1 MNRLQKIINGIVWL
15 IIGILGVYIL
25 GYGIKGQSLSKAAYT
40 CMKVLT
46 GAEGSLQN
54 AAAECLY
61 PGLAF
66 VAGEPRTSSGFD
78 EFLIRK
84 AMGIF
89 PLFSFMDSQELYETA
104 TESAVTYEIL
114 IQGGAHDENEID
126 AQTGEAFDIAE
137 KVEEENLRA
146 AQEEQEALE
155 QERRE
160 QEALAQENQT
170 GEDQTAVAA
179 QSGEILGTEY
189 TMEQLSDFDF
199 LKNNFY
205 IVESNT
211 DISSDLLNAETLLG
225 MDMTM
230 KQDNSAP
237 QILIYHTHSQEEFID
252 SVPGDASTTI
262 VGVGDYLTKILKEN
276 YGYNVLHVTD
286 TFDIVDG
293 KLDRNQAYNYAQE
306 RISQVLEEN
315 PSIEVIIDLHRD
327 GVADNQRLVTEVNGK
342 QTAKV
347 MFFNG
352 LSRTKQ
358 NGEISYLPNPY
369 IQDNL
374 AFSLQMML
382 ACEKYYPDFARTI
395 YLRGYRY
402 NLHLRPKTL
411 LVECGAQTNTV
422 EEEMNA
428 MEPLADV
435 LNKVLTGT

>member
-1 MNRLQKIINGIVWL
+1 MKKKDAAKAVSVVIWISMLALAGYIV
-15 IIGILGVYIL
+15 
-25 GYGIKGQSLSKAAYT
+25 IKGFSLDKESVEKIMCNIQQQAVETYLPAVT
-40 CMKVLT
+40 RTDRQNDSFASWLLEKIEDQLPVP
-46 GAEGSLQN
+46 GADEQDVQ
-54 AAAECLY
+54 AKED
-61 PGLAF
+61 
-66 VAGEPRTSSGFD
+66 VTTSARIVEENQ
-78 EFLIRK
+78 EFLKQRLTEENQEAGPDEDGLEITGGDTQK
-84 AMGIF
+84 DQDKEIKEAQVAETGEEE
-89 PLFSFMDSQELYETA
+89 SKSAAVSQERVP
-104 TESAVTYEIL
+104 VT
-114 IQGGAHDENEID
+114 
-126 AQTGEAFDIAE
+126 DI
-137 KVEEENLRA
+137 
-146 AQEEQEALE
+146 
-155 QERRE
+155 
-160 QEALAQENQT
+160 
-170 GEDQTAVAA
+170 
-179 QSGEILGTEY
+179 S
-189 TMEQLSDFDF
+189 MEQLQDFDF
-199 LKNNFY
+199 VLSNFY
-205 IVESNT
+205 TVDSTTSIT
-211 DISSDLLNAETLLG
+211 SDQLNAPELIQ
-225 MDMTM
+225 MDLRM
-230 KQDNSAP
+230 KTGNDQP

-262 VGVGDYLTKILKEN
+262 VGVGDHLTSLLKEN

-315 PSIEVIIDLHRD
+315 PSIEVVIDLHRD

-358 NGEISYLPNPY
+358 NGEINYLPNPY

>member
-1 MNRLQKIINGIVWL
+1 MKKKDAAKAVSAVIWIGMLALAGYIV
-15 IIGILGVYIL
+15 
-25 GYGIKGQSLSKAAYT
+25 IKGLSLDKEVVEKIMYNIQQQAVETYLPAVTRSDRKNDSFT
-40 CMKVLT
+40 FWLLEKTKDQL
-46 GAEGSLQN
+46 
-54 AAAECLY
+54 
-61 PGLAF
+61 PGLDTDEQDVQAKED
-66 VAGEPRTSSGFD
+66 VTTSARIVEENQ
-78 EFLIRK
+78 EFLKQR
-84 AMGIF
+84 
-89 PLFSFMDSQELYETA
+89 LT
-104 TESAVTYEIL
+104 
-114 IQGGAHDENEID
+114 
-126 AQTGEAFDIAE
+126 
-137 KVEEENLRA
+137 EENQEAGPDEEGLEITGGDT
-146 AQEEQEALE
+146 QKDQNKETEEEQEE
-155 QERRE
+155 IPE
-160 QEALAQENQT
+160 T
-170 GEDQTAVAA
+170 GEEESKSAAVARERVPVTDI
-179 QSGEILGTEY
+179 S
-189 TMEQLSDFDF
+189 MEQLQDFNF
-199 LKNNFY
+199 VLSNFY
-205 IVESNT
+205 TVDSTTSIT
-211 DISSDLLNAETLLG
+211 SDQLNAPELLQ
-225 MDMTM
+225 MDLRM
-230 KQDNSAP
+230 KTGNDQP

-327 GVADNQRLVTEVNGK
+327 GVADNQRLVTEVDGK

>member
-1 MNRLQKIINGIVWL
+1 MKKKDAAKAVSVVIWISMLALTGYIV
-15 IIGILGVYIL
+15 
-25 GYGIKGQSLSKAAYT
+25 IKGLSLDKESVEKLMCNIQQQAVETYLPGVTRADRQNDSFASWLLEKT
-40 CMKVLT
+40 KDQLPVLDT
-46 GAEGSLQN
+46 DEQDVQAKEDVTTSARIAEENQ
-54 AAAECLY
+54 
-61 PGLAF
+61 
-66 VAGEPRTSSGFD
+66 
-78 EFLIRK
+78 EFLKQR
-84 AMGIF
+84 
-89 PLFSFMDSQELYETA
+89 LTEENQEAGPDEDGLEITGGDTQKDQDKEMEDEQGQI
-104 TESAVTYEIL
+104 TE
-114 IQGGAHDENEID
+114 
-126 AQTGEAFDIAE
+126 TGEEESKSASVSQKRVPVTDI
-137 KVEEENLRA
+137 
-146 AQEEQEALE
+146 
-155 QERRE
+155 
-160 QEALAQENQT
+160 
-170 GEDQTAVAA
+170 
-179 QSGEILGTEY
+179 S
-189 TMEQLSDFDF
+189 MEQLQDFDF
-199 LKNNFY
+199 VLSNFY
-205 IVESNT
+205 TVDSTTSIT
-211 DISSDLLNAETLLG
+211 SDQLNAPELIQ
-225 MDMTM
+225 MDLRM
-230 KQDNSAP
+230 KTGNDQP

-293 KLDRNQAYNYAQE
+293 KLDRNQAYTYAQE

-327 GVADNQRLVTEVNGK
+327 GVADNQRLVTEVDGK

>member
-1 MNRLQKIINGIVWL
+1 MKKKDAAKAVSAVIWIGMLALAGYIV
-15 IIGILGVYIL
+15 
-25 GYGIKGQSLSKAAYT
+25 IKGLSLDKKTVEKIMYNIQQQAVETYLPGVTRSDLQEDSFASWLLEKTKEQLPGSDTDEKNAKAKEDIVTSARI
-40 CMKVLT
+40 
-46 GAEGSLQN
+46 AEENQ
-54 AAAECLY
+54 
-61 PGLAF
+61 
-66 VAGEPRTSSGFD
+66 
-78 EFLIRK
+78 EFLKQR
-84 AMGIF
+84 
-89 PLFSFMDSQELYETA
+89 LTEENQEAGPDEEGLEITGGDTQEEQDKE
-104 TESAVTYEIL
+104 TESAREEITKSDDEELKSAAVSRQRVPVT
-114 IQGGAHDENEID
+114 
-126 AQTGEAFDIAE
+126 DI
-137 KVEEENLRA
+137 
-146 AQEEQEALE
+146 
-155 QERRE
+155 
-160 QEALAQENQT
+160 
-170 GEDQTAVAA
+170 
-179 QSGEILGTEY
+179 S
-189 TMEQLSDFDF
+189 MEQLQDFDF
-199 LKNNFY
+199 VLRNFY
-205 IVESNT
+205 TVDSTTSIT
-211 DISSDLLNAETLLG
+211 SDQLNAPELIQ
-225 MDMTM
+225 MDLRM
-230 KQDNSAP
+230 KTGNDQP

-327 GVADNQRLVTEVNGK
+327 GVGDNQRLVTEVDGK

>member
-1 MNRLQKIINGIVWL
+1 MKKKEAGKTISAVIWIFLLALAAYIV
-15 IIGILGVYIL
+15 
-25 GYGIKGQSLSKAAYT
+25 IKGLSLDKGTLETIMLNIQQQAIETYFPG
-40 CMKVLT
+40 LT
-46 GAEGSLQN
+46 RSDREEISPSSWLLEKTRQQIPGMDILDNKEQAEEDEKTSEKIVEENQEFLEARLIEENQEAGPDSSGLEITGGAEGR
-54 AAAECLY
+54 
-61 PGLAF
+61 
-66 VAGEPRTSSGFD
+66 AGEN
-78 EFLIRK
+78 
-84 AMGIF
+84 
-89 PLFSFMDSQELYETA
+89 ETQ
-104 TESAVTYEIL
+104 SASAAPARVPVT
-114 IQGGAHDENEID
+114 
-126 AQTGEAFDIAE
+126 DIS
-137 KVEEENLRA
+137 
-146 AQEEQEALE
+146 LE
-155 QERRE
+155 QF
-160 QEALAQENQT
+160 Q
-170 GEDQTAVAA
+170 
-179 QSGEILGTEY
+179 
-189 TMEQLSDFDF
+189 DFDF
-199 LKNNFY
+199 VIRNFY
-205 IVESNT
+205 TVDSTTSITSEQ
-211 DISSDLLNAETLLG
+211 LNAPALVQ
-225 MDMTM
+225 MDLRM
-230 KQDNSAP
+230 KTGNDQP

-252 SVPGDASTTI
+252 SVSGDASTTI
-262 VGVGDYLTKILKEN
+262 VGVGSYLAQILKED
-276 YGYNVLHVTD
+276 YGYNVIHVTD

-327 GVADNQRLVTEVNGK
+327 GVADDQRLVTDLNGK

-352 LSRTKQ
+352 LSRTRQ

>member
-1 MNRLQKIINGIVWL
+1 MKKREAGKAVSAAIWIGMLVLAGYIV
-15 IIGILGVYIL
+15 
-25 GYGIKGQSLSKAAYT
+25 IKGLSLDKEITEKIMLNVQQQALETYLPGTARSDQEGDLVASWILRKIKEQIPALDSYEQEDTVKEDLAT
-40 CMKVLT
+40 SARIMEENQEFLEARLT
-46 GAEGSLQN
+46 EENQ
-54 AAAECLY
+54 E
-61 PGLAF
+61 
-66 VAGEPRTSSGFD
+66 AGPDSSGLEITGGEETNASEAAD
-78 EFLIRK
+78 EETK
-84 AMGIF
+84 SAAV
-89 PLFSFMDSQELYETA
+89 SQE
-104 TESAVTYEIL
+104 
-114 IQGGAHDENEID
+114 
-126 AQTGEAFDIAE
+126 
-137 KVEEENLRA
+137 RA
-146 AQEEQEALE
+146 PLTNISLE
-155 QERRE
+155 QF
-160 QEALAQENQT
+160 Q
-170 GEDQTAVAA
+170 
-179 QSGEILGTEY
+179 
-189 TMEQLSDFDF
+189 DFDF
-199 LKNNFY
+199 VLNNFFTVDSTTS
-205 IVESNT
+205 ITSEQMNAPELVQM
-211 DISSDLLNAETLLG
+211 DLRMQTGN
-225 MDMTM
+225 D
-230 KQDNSAP
+230 QP

-262 VGVGDYLTKILKEN
+262 VGVGDYLTKILKED
-276 YGYNVLHVTD
+276 YGYNVIHVTD

-327 GVADNQRLVTEVNGK
+327 GVADNQRLVTEVDGK

-358 NGEISYLPNPY
+358 NGEITYLPNPY

>member
-1 MNRLQKIINGIVWL
+1 MKKKDAAKAVSAVIWIGMLVLAGYIV
-15 IIGILGVYIL
+15 
-25 GYGIKGQSLSKAAYT
+25 IKGLSLDK
-40 CMKVLT
+40 KVVEKIMYNMQQQAVETYLPAVT
-46 GAEGSLQN
+46 RSDRQN
-54 AAAECLY
+54 KSFASWILEKTKDQL
-61 PGLAF
+61 PGLAADEQD
-66 VAGEPRTSSGFD
+66 VQAKEDVTTSARIAEENQ
-78 EFLIRK
+78 EFLKQR
-84 AMGIF
+84 
-89 PLFSFMDSQELYETA
+89 LT
-104 TESAVTYEIL
+104 
-114 IQGGAHDENEID
+114 
-126 AQTGEAFDIAE
+126 
-137 KVEEENLRA
+137 EENQEAGPDEDGLEITGGDT
-146 AQEEQEALE
+146 QKEQNKDSEEEQEKDPEAGEEELKSAAVS
-155 QERRE
+155 QERVPV
-160 QEALAQENQT
+160 T
-170 GEDQTAVAA
+170 DI
-179 QSGEILGTEY
+179 S
-189 TMEQLSDFDF
+189 MEQLQDFDF
-199 LKNNFY
+199 VLSNFY
-205 IVESNT
+205 TVDSTTSIT
-211 DISSDLLNAETLLG
+211 SDQLNAPEMIQ
-225 MDMTM
+225 MDLRM
-230 KQDNSAP
+230 KTGNDQP
-237 QILIYHTHSQEEFID
+237 QILIYHTHSQDEFID